1 MNSYMNV
8 KNYYYIFKDI
18 SAAVHSSTAVDEVLK
33 LVVWKVTEAF
43 QTMGALIRIHNPKT
57 DRFEVGAVHGMGK
70 RYLTKGP
77 ASTDTIV
84 TKDIKKNK
92 VVIIDDIWNSN
103 RVEYPNL
110 AWEEGVRMM
119 LDVALF
125 LGNEM
130 VAVLRLYLK
139 EYRQFNKEEIDFL
152 VAIST
157 QCSCAI
163 NRARLIESQQEQY
176 TQLAIQT
183 EKLSA
188 LGRLSAGIAHEINNP
203 MAGILLYAT
212 NMKKKL
218 AEDSS
223 LQENLQVIIDET
235 VRCKSI
241 ILELLE
247 FSRDRE
253 PLKSVCNV
261 NQIIE
266 KAISI
271 VDNQFRLKHIALEKE
286 LSEDLA
292 DLLLDANQIEQV
304 LINLLIN
311 AVHAINHNHGL
322 IQVRS
327 YMDTTQTKVI
337 LEIEDNG
344 FGIAP
349 EHYSNIFDPFF
360 TTKPKGSGLGLAVS
374 YGIIQNHQGE
384 IQFSSQPK
392 VGTLFTLT
400 LPLTYE
406 SKTNIQE
413 GQEHGL
419 QQDIGD

>member
-1 MNSYMNV
+1 
-8 KNYYYIFKDI
+8 
-18 SAAVHSSTAVDEVLK
+18 
-33 LVVWKVTEAF
+33 
-43 QTMGALIRIHNPKT
+43 
-57 DRFEVGAVHGMGK
+57 
-70 RYLTKGP
+70 
-77 ASTDTIV
+77 
-84 TKDIKKNK
+84 
-92 VVIIDDIWNSN
+92 
-103 RVEYPNL
+103 
-110 AWEEGVRMM
+110 MM
-119 LDVALF
+119 LDVAFF

-139 EYRQFNKEEIDFL
+139 EHRRFNKEEIDFL

-218 AEDSS
+218 AEDSP

-247 FSRDRE
+247 FSRDKE
-253 PLKSVCNV
+253 PFKSVCNV
-261 NQIIE
+261 NQIIK

-311 AVHAINHNHGL
+311 AVHAINHNQGL

-400 LPLTYE
+400 LPLIYE
-406 SKTNIQE
+406 SKTNIQK